1 MQADDVADH
10 ADPVFDE
17 DEIIV
22 TLEPDVVLLAVRLV
36 QAGRGLVAVERAGH
50 DIGVDDQTAVLDEG
64 HLLVVEVDL
73 DIAVAQREGLAGLVI
88 ADGLGRYGAGLH
100 RQQLRADL
108 LRQALHV
115 DPIVAGDKP
124 DLRQALDPRIEQE
137 RRVLLAVA
145 LGQLGNLFAQNLFVN
160 RDCSARVQVYDGSQI
175 MACERFLA
183 VRQILRGICVE
194 CHLDFKLCQR
204 LAEQAV
210 RRVSQRRSRN
220 LGLLV
225 AVNRGQFKRRVL
237 RPVRRNTEH
246 GDRRAQPVQNSLLVQ
261 FGSGNLGVDGIDAVL
276 QHSIGV
282 FCRRALHALQVGQN
296 CCRVKLLHAD
306 GAGIRRGMGVFCPVQ
321 LFADAERSKLLSCHT
336 IRLRKL
342 RCDLIHQIVAQT
354 EFL

>member
-1 MQADDVADH
+1 
-10 ADPVFDE
+10 
-17 DEIIV
+17 
-22 TLEPDVVLLAVRLV
+22 
-36 QAGRGLVAVERAGH
+36 
-50 DIGVDDQTAVLDEG
+50 
-64 HLLVVEVDL
+64 
-73 DIAVAQREGLAGLVI
+73 
-88 ADGLGRYGAGLH
+88 
-100 RQQLRADL
+100 
-108 LRQALHV
+108 
-115 DPIVAGDKP
+115 
-124 DLRQALDPRIEQE
+124 
-137 RRVLLAVA
+137 
-145 LGQLGNLFAQNLFVN
+145 
-160 RDCSARVQVYDGSQI
+160 

-183 VRQILRGICVE
+183 VRQILRGVCVE
-194 CHLDFKLCQR
+194 RHLDFEICQR

-261 FGSGNLGVDGIDAVL
+261 FGSGNLGMNRVNTVFQRGVGVL
-276 QHSIGV
+276 R
-282 FCRRALHALQVGQN
+282 CRALHVPQVGQN

-321 LFADAERSKLLSCHT
+321 LFTDAERGKLLSCHT